1 MDRQKIKIETTP
13 AQSVPVISTTGI
25 LGVAFVILKLLGKID
40 WPWIWVTAPFWMPV
54 ALVALLLIIL
64 GIAVI
69 ISNR

>member
-13 AQSVPVISTTGI
+13 TQSAPAISTAGI

-40 WPWIWVTAPFWMPV
+40 WPWIWVTAPFWIPAV
-54 ALVALLLIIL
+54 LVALLLIIL